1 MSEKVVESTET
12 IACFTTSAKQG
23 MIEIEVINLNQHQ
36 TSYPRF
42 ERFKKF
48 GIVGTK

>member
-48 GIVGTK
+48 GIYP